1 MEHGNQSQGGYERSD
16 ALLKPIVV
24 FTLVLTLL
32 VVASFVGMRWLF
44 DALEERQRAA
54 EAPPH
59 PMAQPVEPPAPRLQR
74 ETSADLIAHQE
85 RELQLTTRYEWVD
98 RSTGVVRIPVERA
111 IELTLERGLPTRE
124 TRKR

>member
-1 MEHGNQSQGGYERSD
+1 MEHGKQSQGGYERSD
-16 ALLKPIVV
+16 ALLKPIVL

-32 VVASFVGMRWLF
+32 VAASFAAMRWLF
-44 DALEERQRAA
+44 TALDERERAA
-54 EAPPH
+54 DSAPH

-74 ETSADLIAHQE
+74 ETSADLIAHQQ

-124 TRKR
+124 TRK